1 MCDARYK
8 RSLPAFVWRSNHGI
22 KGGAAKGYVMLNDG
36 IASAAHAN
44 MAVEAVS
51 ETVDVGLTA
60 SLSWQGKGLLRPA
73 DKLLDAPDVAV
84 VEVDDCGVLYQGA

>member
-1 MCDARYK
+1 
-8 RSLPAFVWRSNHGI
+8 
-22 KGGAAKGYVMLNDG
+22 MLNDG
-36 IASAAHAN
+36 IASAAPAN
-44 MAVEAVS
+44 MVVEAVS

-60 SLSWQGKGLLRPA
+60 NLSWQGKCLLRPA